1 MKPSVVLP
9 IVTAIVGF
17 GVGWLVKPA
26 SPVTDAARSPS
37 AGIPARKTPAS
48 GPTIIEP
55 SRESTERPAADR
67 PQVKLGAPEGA
78 IRNIASQDDAK
89 LARLTEALNLNDDQ
103 KADVLKA
110 IEAARATLEPE
121 GGIDAGKLLDTA
133 AQAGVDLE
141 KAILATL
148 TPEQATAFT
157 ALRTRLKD
165 NSVEAVSQEKASKFA
180 KLTDL
185 SQEQREVILDRIR
198 GEVRKEHDE
207 RPQGLD
213 LFLDTSPLP
222 TGSTYFASS
231 SLAAMPFMT
240 GGPDANEKIEAFR
253 DLQRQNLDAQ
263 VDKYKDIL
271 TPAQLSRL
279 QLDIEEK
286 KRVLDLISE
295 RTGN

>member
-1 MKPSVVLP
+1 MKPSVILP
-9 IVTAIVGF
+9 IVTALAGF

-26 SPVTDAARSPS
+26 PPAAIADSSAAR
-37 AGIPARKTPAS
+37 IPDRKAPEPTPA
-48 GPTIIEP
+48 IIEP
-55 SRESTERPAADR
+55 SRESMERPAADR
-67 PQVKLGAPEGA
+67 PRTGSKPPEGMVQD
-78 IRNIASQDDAK
+78 IASQDDAK

-103 KADVLKA
+103 KAEVLKA
-110 IEAARATLEPE
+110 IAAARATLEPE
-121 GGIDAGKLLDTA
+121 GGIEAGELLDTA
-133 AQAGVDLE
+133 AQAGADLE

-148 TPEQATAFT
+148 TPEQATAFA
-157 ALRTRLKD
+157 ALRKRLQD
-165 NSVEAVSQEKASKFA
+165 SSVETASQEQASKFS

-185 SQEQREVILDRIR
+185 SPEQREMILERIR
-198 GEVRKEHDE
+198 GDVRKEHDG

-213 LFLDTSPLP
+213 LVLETSPLP
-222 TGSTYFASS
+222 TGSAYITSS
-231 SLAAMPFMT
+231 SLTSMRFMT
-240 GGPDANEKIEAFR
+240 GGADANEKIEAFR
-253 DLQRQNLDAQ
+253 ELQRQNLDAQ